1 MNQALEE
8 SFCQIYC
15 CAPHNIPAVD
25 LSQSTYSEKRPP
37 NLNKTKGIPPIFK
50 EQQNAQ
56 TSLEKNKISKPFHS
70 NDIDKQ
76 IRTRRDTYDIS
87 NEANVDNDLPGKLDF
102 CLTPCISVINF
113 LLLKKKF
120 GLSFEPWELYIII
133 IIFALYFSDD
143 QQISVTI
150 QGRNFSTILT
160 QNYLNREYN
169 SYNFSYSVPISKY
182 MPDDFVNII
191 FR

>member
-1 MNQALEE
+1 MIYIFFFIEINKISQETSPKQQHSRIIGSPNECQAVNQALEE

-15 CAPHNIPAVD
+15 CAPHNLPAVD

-37 NLNKTKGIPPIFK
+37 SLNKTKGIPPIFK

-87 NEANVDNDLPGKLDF
+87 NEANVDNDLPGKLGF
-102 CLTPCISVINF
+102 CLIC
-113 LLLKKKF
+113 
-120 GLSFEPWELYIII
+120 
-133 IIFALYFSDD
+133 
-143 QQISVTI
+143 
-150 QGRNFSTILT
+150 
-160 QNYLNREYN
+160 
-169 SYNFSYSVPISKY
+169 
-182 MPDDFVNII
+182 
-191 FR
+191 